1 MEMLEKND
9 GHYTFT
15 YYDENG
21 NKHYKAKKGY
31 NTQDQAVEMARKL
44 NLSPQTVHK
53 YSAYK
58 CQICGKW
65 HIGKNKNRVLTEQD
79 REKIRKQIQ
88 VENFYKKASYGKHI

>member
-44 NLSPQTVHK
+44 NLSPQTIHK
-53 YSAYK
+53 YSVYK

-65 HIGKNKNRVLTEQD
+65 HNI
-79 REKIRKQIQ
+79 
-88 VENFYKKASYGKHI
+88 Y

>member
-1 MEMLEKND
+1 MEKYKR
-9 GHYTFT
+9 HYTFT
-15 YYDENG
+15 YYDEKG

-31 NTQDQAVEMARKL
+31 NTQDQAVEMARRL
-44 NLSPQTVHK
+44 NLSPQTIHK

-79 REKIRKQIQ
+79 REKIKKQIQ
-88 VENFYKKASYGKHI
+88 VENFYKKASYGK